1 MVTHVTQGSAFHQDD
16 IIWVSCAERVWRA
29 ARVLSADE
37 TSVSVEYAGEDDDVE
52 QAELSLHS
60 KAAPKLLRRNAE
72 LLGQGA
78 LRFDNLTE
86 VPELHEAAVL
96 HALEV
101 RFAQGCI
108 YTLTGPVLLAV
119 NPFRSLPLYGDDVLR
134 RFAKPTTGAAQPLK
148 PHVFGI
154 AAKALEGIRE
164 RYASQTVLI
173 SGESGAGKTETTK
186 FVMQFL
192 ALTSATS
199 AGNEDV
205 TSSTS
210 SHRTHRAP
218 AKLSLVERQVLGSN
232 PLLEAFGNAQTLR
245 NDNSSRFGKYIELQ
259 FAKPTQLGDDV
270 PTPRMVG
277 ARIHTYLL
285 EKVRVIR
292 QQEGERGFHIFY
304 QALSGAN
311 GDSRSVTTGAE
322 EELEGFKGYTLDSF
336 RYLNKQE
343 MDNEV
348 EQFQATLAAMDAVGL
363 SKTEIRKIF
372 RVLAAVLHLGNVT
385 FQDEGESSK
394 VENGGT
400 SCISCDLLGVSLD
413 SLSTALTSRTLRTPE
428 GLIRSKHK
436 SDKACGCRDALAR
449 HLYHAVFN
457 YIVQRSNATIG
468 FQKNLSFCGVL
479 DIFGFEFFQWNSLEQ
494 LCINYTNELLQQYFN
509 EFIFENETTLY
520 QEEGIS
526 WDVQDFPDNS
536 SILELLHGKLEG
548 VLPMLEEECF
558 HVGGSAD
565 AWCNKLVRLYEQHRH
580 FGHDRLKKGSFIIRH
595 FAGPVTYQCTEFL
608 EKNKD
613 ELSADLVQCL
623 KDSEDPFVR
632 DLFEQLDR
640 VFGVSGAGA
649 SAPEG
654 RKSLGGSSRVLKAQR
669 YSVSGEFRQQLKE
682 LLQQIQSTEPHF
694 IRCIKPNPQNQA
706 FLPDSEKPFLHRPS
720 VAEQLSY
727 QGVLAAIK
735 VARAGF
741 PVRFWHSDFLREFRC
756 LAPELSK
763 DLEAIVKQLAQQEDE
778 EKAARAVKSLLK
790 SGAIAAVLT
799 SGWAFGKTRIFLK
812 QEPYE
817 SLRRLRAVTRNGAAK
832 RLQSCARGQMARK
845 AYHTMRWGFLR
856 LQARARGLL
865 ARNQLRS
872 WLRAKAA
879 TQLSALLRTTEAL
892 ARYGAQRRVAVALQC
907 RMRQKWQR
915 KKYLIQRSQ
924 LLQLQRWW
932 RSVQKRRRFGRLQ
945 HSVRRLQA
953 LCRGALGRRAAGV
966 RKVQRQRLRWAL
978 RRLIRT
984 RRKNLALRAFRV
996 KMLEMYHRPPVTSTL
1011 QKNKE
1016 EMVKEVLFLRQL
1028 GEEQTLEIQRL
1039 QENNSQWRQQ
1049 IQHLKQRIFW
1059 RVRECFH
1066 RQ

>member
-1 MVTHVTQGSAFHQDD
+1 MTLSATQGSAFHQDD

-37 TSVSVEYAGEDDDVE
+37 TSVSVEYAGDDDDVE
-52 QAELSLHS
+52 QAELSLHG

-134 RFAKPTTGAAQPLK
+134 RFAAKPAPGAVAQPQ

-199 AGNEDV
+199 AGHEDAK
-205 TSSTS
+205 SSAL

-259 FAKPTQLGDDV
+259 FAKPQQLGDDV

-311 GDSRSVTTGAE
+311 DEPSGAQRVVPGATE
-322 EELEGFKGYTLDSF
+322 VELEGFKGYTVDSF

-343 MDNEV
+343 LDNEV
-348 EQFQATLAAMDAVGL
+348 EHFEATLAAMDAVGL

-385 FQDEGESSK
+385 FQDAGESSQL
-394 VENGGT
+394 ENGGS
-400 SCISCDLLGVSLD
+400 SCSISCDLLGVPLD
-413 SLSTALTSRTLRTPE
+413 ALSTGLTSRTLRTPE

-468 FQKNLSFCGVL
+468 FQKNLSF
-479 DIFGFEFFQWNSLEQ
+479 
-494 LCINYTNELLQQYFN
+494 
-509 EFIFENETTLY
+509 
-520 QEEGIS
+520 
-526 WDVQDFPDNS
+526 
-536 SILELLHGKLEG
+536 
-548 VLPMLEEECF
+548 
-558 HVGGSAD
+558 
-565 AWCNKLVRLYEQHRH
+565 
-580 FGHDRLKKGSFIIRH
+580 
-595 FAGPVTYQCTEFL
+595 
-608 EKNKD
+608 
-613 ELSADLVQCL
+613 
-623 KDSEDPFVR
+623 
-632 DLFEQLDR
+632 
-640 VFGVSGAGA
+640 
-649 SAPEG
+649 
-654 RKSLGGSSRVLKAQR
+654 
-669 YSVSGEFRQQLKE
+669 
-682 LLQQIQSTEPHF
+682 
-694 IRCIKPNPQNQA
+694 
-706 FLPDSEKPFLHRPS
+706 
-720 VAEQLSY
+720 
-727 QGVLAAIK
+727 
-735 VARAGF
+735 
-741 PVRFWHSDFLREFRC
+741 
-756 LAPELSK
+756 
-763 DLEAIVKQLAQQEDE
+763 
-778 EKAARAVKSLLK
+778 
-790 SGAIAAVLT
+790 
-799 SGWAFGKTRIFLK
+799 
-812 QEPYE
+812 
-817 SLRRLRAVTRNGAAK
+817 
-832 RLQSCARGQMARK
+832 
-845 AYHTMRWGFLR
+845 
-856 LQARARGLL
+856 
-865 ARNQLRS
+865 
-872 WLRAKAA
+872 
-879 TQLSALLRTTEAL
+879 
-892 ARYGAQRRVAVALQC
+892 
-907 RMRQKWQR
+907 
-915 KKYLIQRSQ
+915 
-924 LLQLQRWW
+924 
-932 RSVQKRRRFGRLQ
+932 
-945 HSVRRLQA
+945 
-953 LCRGALGRRAAGV
+953 
-966 RKVQRQRLRWAL
+966 
-978 RRLIRT
+978 
-984 RRKNLALRAFRV
+984 
-996 KMLEMYHRPPVTSTL
+996 
-1011 QKNKE
+1011 
-1016 EMVKEVLFLRQL
+1016 
-1028 GEEQTLEIQRL
+1028 
-1039 QENNSQWRQQ
+1039 
-1049 IQHLKQRIFW
+1049 
-1059 RVRECFH
+1059 
-1066 RQ
+1066 

>member
-1 MVTHVTQGSAFHQDD
+1 MALIIPDAPWTSQSSTSSSLIFLPSEPLLLPGTLQQNVLANRPLDVERYEETTVDRKVTHLAFLPPWSTPMTQVTQGSAFHQDD

-37 TSVSVEYAGEDDDVE
+37 TSVSVEYAGDDDDVE
-52 QAELSLHS
+52 QAELSLHG

-119 NPFRSLPLYGDDVLR
+119 NPFRSLPLYGADLLR
-134 RFAKPTTGAAQPLK
+134 RFAARPTTTSTATSTALR

-199 AGNEDV
+199 AGGHEDV
-205 TSSTS
+205 TSS
-210 SHRTHRAP
+210 HRPHRAP

-259 FAKPTQLGDDV
+259 FAKPQQLGDDV

-304 QALSGAN
+304 QALSAAN
-311 GDSRSVTTGAE
+311 DNGTATTAE
-322 EELEGFKGYTLDSF
+322 EVELEGFKGYALESF

-343 MDNEV
+343 LDNEV
-348 EQFQATLAAMDAVGL
+348 EHFEATLAAMDAVGL

-385 FQDEGESSK
+385 FQDAGESSQ
-394 VENGGT
+394 VDENGGT
-400 SCISCDLLGVSLD
+400 SCSLSCDLLGVSND
-413 SLSTALTSRTLRTPE
+413 SLSVALTSRTLRTPE

-536 SILELLHGKLEG
+536 TILELLHGKLEG

-558 HVGGSAD
+558 HVGGSAE

-649 SAPEG
+649 GGASEG

-706 FLPDSEKPFLHRPS
+706 GMHHRELSLGRCS
-720 VAEQLSY
+720 VA
-727 QGVLAAIK
+727 GC
-735 VARAGF
+735 R
-741 PVRFWHSDFLREFRC
+741 
-756 LAPELSK
+756 
-763 DLEAIVKQLAQQEDE
+763 
-778 EKAARAVKSLLK
+778 
-790 SGAIAAVLT
+790 T
-799 SGWAFGKTRIFLK
+799 SSF
-812 QEPYE
+812 
-817 SLRRLRAVTRNGAAK
+817 
-832 RLQSCARGQMARK
+832 
-845 AYHTMRWGFLR
+845 
-856 LQARARGLL
+856 
-865 ARNQLRS
+865 
-872 WLRAKAA
+872 
-879 TQLSALLRTTEAL
+879 
-892 ARYGAQRRVAVALQC
+892 
-907 RMRQKWQR
+907 
-915 KKYLIQRSQ
+915 
-924 LLQLQRWW
+924 
-932 RSVQKRRRFGRLQ
+932 
-945 HSVRRLQA
+945 
-953 LCRGALGRRAAGV
+953 
-966 RKVQRQRLRWAL
+966 
-978 RRLIRT
+978 
-984 RRKNLALRAFRV
+984 
-996 KMLEMYHRPPVTSTL
+996 
-1011 QKNKE
+1011 
-1016 EMVKEVLFLRQL
+1016 
-1028 GEEQTLEIQRL
+1028 
-1039 QENNSQWRQQ
+1039 
-1049 IQHLKQRIFW
+1049 
-1059 RVRECFH
+1059 
-1066 RQ
+1066 